1 MKGAQWI
8 AIIAAIV
15 LAAVLSF
22 TGFNRKRA
30 IIPENGPEMAASEGE
45 HEHEHEGDAIAG
57 GVELFKALG
66 LGAEWEELSTKEGK
80 GRAELAAQLMSRIN
94 AQTAPYAVLL
104 IESNSQDNQDAE
116 QVFEAGKIL
125 VDSALSTTR
134 KESVKEFY
142 AMYAEKAFQLSSS
155 AMPERTDV
163 KNALATSRIYL
174 SGDVMGGV
182 QLFLE
187 VIKEDPNNE
196 AALYNLGMLAIQSG
210 QMDKAE
216 KRFEK
221 LVSLQPENE
230 TYARILEDIRS
241 GATQ

>member
-1 MKGAQWI
+1 MKGAQLI
-8 AIIAAIV
+8 AIVAAII
-15 LAAVLSF
+15 LAVILTLA
-22 TGFNRKRA
+22 GFNSKKA
-30 IIPENGPEMAASEGE
+30 IISEIGTESAIAVGENG
-45 HEHEHEGDAIAG
+45 HEHERDASLG
-57 GVELFKALG
+57 GKDIFSSLG
-66 LGAEWEELSTKEGK
+66 LGTDWEDLITQEGEA
-80 GRAELAAQLMSRIN
+80 RAEFARQLLSRVN
-94 AQTAPYAVLL
+94 AHTAPSAVLF
-104 IESNSQDNQDAE
+104 IEANAMDENAAE
-116 QVFEAGKIL
+116 KVFEAGKTL
-125 VDSALSTTR
+125 VDTVLASKL
-134 KESVKEFY
+134 KEENKDFY
-142 AMYAEKAFQLSSS
+142 ALYAEKAFQIASLS
-155 AMPERTDV
+155 MPERSDV

-187 VIKEDPNNE
+187 VIKDDPNNE

-241 GATQ
+241 GTTQ